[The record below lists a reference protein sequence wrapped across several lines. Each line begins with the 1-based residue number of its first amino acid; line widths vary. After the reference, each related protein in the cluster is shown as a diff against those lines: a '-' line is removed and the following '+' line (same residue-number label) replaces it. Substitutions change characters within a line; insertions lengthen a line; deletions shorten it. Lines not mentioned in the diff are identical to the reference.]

1 MIPPDQ
7 KAAMIV
13 VWLVRATT

>member
-13 VWLVRATT
+13 VGLVRVTT